1 VGVRCELRVRHL
13 PPELPGAL
21 RRVPGVLDLAAAR
34 EDSAHLLRLTLREE
48 GPVLA
53 ALLREIVES
62 GADIYSCQTR
72 EVSLE
77 EIYVQT
83 LGEAAP
89 APAEVTVC

>member
-1 VGVRCELRVRHL
+1 M
-13 PPELPGAL
+13 L
-21 RRVPGVLDLAAAR
+21 RRVPGVLELAVAR
-34 EDSAHLLRLTLREE
+34 EEGTHAMRLTLREE
-48 GPVLA
+48 GAVLA
-53 ALLREIVES
+53 ALLREIVEG

-89 APAEVTVC
+89 APIPAEAAVC